1 MPTSATSTIPD
12 KALIEEVALVK
23 GVSEAFIEKDWYAT
37 QVIKLLT
44 QPPQRDFILVF
55 TGGTA
60 LSKAHRLIHRFSE
73 DIDFRVLAPTLDGQN
88 NSQIRKAMSGF
99 KKSVVELLNES
110 FDTFKTTASDYNRNI
125 IIDLDYPSRFNP
137 AEVLR
142 PHIKLELTMGSLQLP
157 SVGLPVSSLV
167 NEVAGQPG
175 EVESIACVD
184 PVENAADKVSA
195 LAWRVPSRVRGAQDK
210 QPDLVRHLHD
220 LAMLSEKAMHS
231 PHFVGLVNRALSRDD
246 NRAAEVTGLS
256 VQEKISKAMEILATD
271 PAYPREYE
279 KFVSGMS
286 YAGRD
291 VVPSYATALSRMR
304 ILASYIAG

>member
-1 MPTSATSTIPD
+1 M
-12 KALIEEVALVK
+12 K

-37 QVIKLLT
+37 QVIRLLSEK
-44 QPPQRDFILVF
+44 PQQDFILVF

-73 DIDFRVLAPTLDGQN
+73 DIDFRVLAPALDGKN
-88 NSQIRKAMSGF
+88 NSQVRKAMSGF
-99 KKSVVELLNES
+99 KKSVVELLNRS
-110 FDTFKTTASDYNRNI
+110 FDTIKTTASDYNRNI
-125 IIDLDYPSRFNP
+125 VMDLGYPSRFTP

-142 PHIKLELTMGSLQLP
+142 PHIKLELTKGSLQLP
-157 SVGLPVSSLV
+157 PINLPISSML
-167 NEVAGQPG
+167 NEVAGKPG
-175 EVESIACVD
+175 EVESIACAN

-195 LAWRVPSRVRGAQDK
+195 LAWRVPRRVRGPQDK

-220 LAMLSEKAMHS
+220 LAMLSDKAMHN
-231 PHFVGLVNRALSRDD
+231 PHFVELVNRALSRDD
-246 NRAAEVTGLS
+246 SRAAEVTGLS
-256 VQEKISKAMEILATD
+256 VQEKIAKAIEILATD

-291 VVPSYATALSRMR
+291 VVPSFAISISRMR
-304 ILASYIAG
+304 MLASHITG